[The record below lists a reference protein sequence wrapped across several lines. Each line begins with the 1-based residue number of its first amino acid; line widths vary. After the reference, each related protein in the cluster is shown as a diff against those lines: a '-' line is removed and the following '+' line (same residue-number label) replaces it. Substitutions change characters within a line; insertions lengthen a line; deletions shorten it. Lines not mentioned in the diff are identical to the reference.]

1 MNNVLLKTL
10 VCSLLAAG
18 MVACSGENKQG
29 SSNAGAKDK
38 TVPAQQKKAQA
49 VSEKKEAPVAH
60 VERKSIFEE
69 PARPPYTDPFFPQS
83 TRMPYRAAPPV
94 GATAAPNTAA
104 AIDQIILKGV
114 SGTDGKRFALI
125 NRRTF
130 AAGESGT
137 VQTPRGPV
145 NIEVLEVK
153 ERSAI
158 IKVEND
164 PDPKEVYL
172 RPEP

>member
-1 MNNVLLKTL
+1 MNKVLLKTS
-10 VCSLLAAG
+10 VCSLLLAAG
-18 MVACSGENKQG
+18 MVACSGESKQEKPVTG
-29 SSNAGAKDK
+29 EKGKAGQA
-38 TVPAQQKKAQA
+38 PQPKKAEA
-49 VSEKKEAPVAH
+49 ESEKKQAV
-60 VERKSIFEE
+60 VERKSIFED
-69 PARPPYTDPFFPQS
+69 PTRAPYTDPFFPQS
-83 TRMPYRAAPPV
+83 ARIRPVPVEGTPAPRS
-94 GATAAPNTAA
+94 TAS
-104 AIDQIILKGV
+104 IDQIILKGV

-158 IKVEND
+158 IKLEND
-164 PDPKEVYL
+164 PDSKEIYL